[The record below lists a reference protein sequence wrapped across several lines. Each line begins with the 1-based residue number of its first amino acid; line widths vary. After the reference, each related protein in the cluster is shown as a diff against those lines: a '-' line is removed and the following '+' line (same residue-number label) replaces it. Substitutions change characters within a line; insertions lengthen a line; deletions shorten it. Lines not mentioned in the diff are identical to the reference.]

1 MVNVAAKDVIGGLL
15 KTDPDERLTIR
26 EVMQSGWVSVCLHA
40 SDYLPQRLL
49 AAVVMVLLGYYSELS
64 FKYWILVISSPFN
77 YQNLYLVKSYHSL
90 IALILRVIFIYVVVF
105 YALLFLLRTFK
116 ALNGLLCADVPL
128 RNYSLT
134 HSNCTRCFIARVWFN
149 YLTYKH
155 VTEVGFLRESL

>member
-64 FKYWILVISSPFN
+64 FKY
-77 YQNLYLVKSYHSL
+77 
-90 IALILRVIFIYVVVF
+90 
-105 YALLFLLRTFK
+105 
-116 ALNGLLCADVPL
+116 
-128 RNYSLT
+128 
-134 HSNCTRCFIARVWFN
+134 
-149 YLTYKH
+149 
-155 VTEVGFLRESL
+155 